1 MREEKEE
8 AVSEWTLKL
17 SIDGQLCYRIFIFIN
32 PHDVGL
38 IEHGILSGC
47 GRDPKLK
54 GKWWWRWRWRGYLT
68 VDGLLPRHSPNKNHP
83 FFLLF
88 KFNLMTLFF
97 SSLHFLAC
105 RSLYETKSSV
115 ISQNKAP
122 YSYRPTRTNDEG
134 LFGFRFIL
142 LIDRTEVGDKLIP

>member
-47 GRDPKLK
+47 GLDPKLK
-54 GKWWWRWRWRGYLT
+54 EK
-68 VDGLLPRHSPNKNHP
+68 
-83 FFLLF
+83 
-88 KFNLMTLFF
+88 
-97 SSLHFLAC
+97 
-105 RSLYETKSSV
+105 
-115 ISQNKAP
+115 
-122 YSYRPTRTNDEG
+122 
-134 LFGFRFIL
+134 
-142 LIDRTEVGDKLIP
+142 